1 MHPIGGT
8 YKEISLKSVIKG
20 IAVAGI
26 AVALTACHKVPAG
39 YRGVIVN
46 LYGSDKGVSE
56 ETVGVGR
63 YYLGWNKELY
73 LFPTFLQNYSWTKEQ
88 AITMQTSEGLT
99 ITSNVGITYQIAP
112 DNVAKVFTRYRLGID
127 EITNTFLHNM
137 VRDAM
142 NEIASTMTVDQIYST
157 RKEEFITRVNTM
169 VRDGAVKN
177 GIDVDKI
184 YLIGS
189 FDLPDTVMQSINSK
203 IQASQNAV
211 KVENEIATSR
221 AEAQKTIVEAKAAA
235 QRRVIEAEANAKQ
248 ITLNAES
255 QAKAN
260 KILAES
266 LTPEFVQYQGIL
278 KWDGRLPTTN
288 ASNTIPFINIG
299 KK

>member
-1 MHPIGGT
+1 M
-8 YKEISLKSVIKG
+8 KLVK
-20 IAVAGI
+20 IATIATI
-26 AVALTACHKVPAG
+26 AVALSACHKVPAG
-39 YRGVIVN
+39 YRGVMVN

-56 ETVGVGR
+56 QTVGVGR
-63 YYLGWNKELY
+63 YYLGWNRELY
-73 LFPTFLQNYSWTKEQ
+73 LFPTFLQNYSWNGKQ

-99 ITSNVGITYQIAP
+99 ITTNVGITYQISP

-142 NEIASTMTVDQIYST
+142 NETASTMTVDQIYST
-157 RKEEFITRVNTM
+157 RKEEFIKKVNKM
-169 VRDGAVKN
+169 VRTDAAKN

-189 FDLPDTVMQSINSK
+189 FDLPSSVMGAINSK

-221 AEAQKTIVEAKAAA
+221 AEAQKTVVEAKAAA
-235 QRRVIEAEANAKQ
+235 ERRVIEAEANAKQ

-260 KILAES
+260 KILADS
-266 LTPEFVQYQGIL
+266 LTPEFVQYQAIL
-278 KWDGRLPTTN
+278 KWDGQLPQTN
-288 ASNTIPFINIG
+288 ATSALPFINIG
-299 KK
+299 KKP

>member
-1 MHPIGGT
+1 M
-8 YKEISLKSVIKG
+8 EKSMKLVKVAG
-20 IAVAGI
+20 IATI

-39 YRGVIVN
+39 YRGVMVN
-46 LYGSDKGVSE
+46 LYGESKGVSE
-56 ETVGVGR
+56 QTVGVGR

-73 LFPTFLQNYSWTKEQ
+73 LFPTFLQNYSWTGAQ

-99 ITSNVGITYQIAP
+99 ITTNVGITYQIAP

-142 NEIASTMTVDQIYST
+142 NETASTMTVDQIYST
-157 RKEEFITRVNTM
+157 RKEEFIKHVNDM
-169 VRDGAVKN
+169 VRTDAAKN

-189 FDLPDTVMQSINSK
+189 FDLPPSVMGAINAK

-221 AEAQKTIVEAKAAA
+221 AEAQKTVVEAKAAA
-235 QRRVIEAEANAKQ
+235 ERRVIEAEANAKQ

-266 LTPEFVQYQGIL
+266 LTPEFVQYQAIL
-278 KWDGRLPTTN
+278 KWDGQLPQTN
-288 ASNTIPFINIG
+288 ASNVIPFINIG
-299 KK
+299 KKS